1 MVIKGGNGF
10 QMVVVV
16 VIYLGVELFID
27 PQASLRQAI
36 R

>member
-1 MVIKGGNGF
+1 MAEDKDDSEGTL
-10 QMVVVV
+10 VVE
-16 VIYLGVELFID
+16 GDELFID